1 MCIYTHSHTEIYYS
15 ESAALAAAAAAATAT
30 TFAAASS
37 AAASATSL
45 APSLQASQ
53 SLRSCNALAR
63 PLSTVRLFCC
73 FCWWKKLHLP

>member
-1 MCIYTHSHTEIYYS
+1 MCIYTHLRTNIYYS
-15 ESAALAAAAAAATAT
+15 ETAALAAAATAT

-53 SLRSCNALAR
+53 SQRSCNALAR

-73 FCWWKKLHLP
+73 FCWW